1 MARLRG
7 VSCLSQSLASLNS
20 ETCFLSFSTVVFGSM
35 IESRNDRMVHRFS
48 LLQSRTTG
56 CRFGACAIAGVH
68 VSFFLSD
75 DRRLMPWVDHSHSS
89 QASRRCGGDRERVS
103 RADWSRR
110 DALG

>member
-7 VSCLSQSLASLNS
+7 VSCLSQSRSSLNS
-20 ETCFLSFSTVVFGSM
+20 ETCFFSFSTVVFGSM
-35 IESRNDRMVHRFS
+35 IESPSDPKVHRFS

-56 CRFGACAIAGVH
+56 CRFGGLRHRRVH
-68 VSFFLSD
+68 VSFFLSY

-89 QASRRCGGDRERVS
+89 QVSRRCGGDRERVS